1 MAACNYC
8 SQEMLDGISYSVEV
22 LHRDGAPFPLKPFG
36 KDRQGRYKRPDGRCG
51 DCGVP
56 VGGFHHLGCDVQRCP
71 CCRHQMISCGCWF
84 DEDGV
89 SIAEDE
95 EMFESFVAHHW
106 HDYAGEA
113 S

>member
-1 MAACNYC
+1 MATCNYC
-8 SQEMLDGISYSVEV
+8 SQDMLDGVSCSVEV
-22 LHRDGAPFPLKPFG
+22 LHRDGAPFSVKPFG
-36 KDRQGRYKRPDGRCG
+36 QDGQRRFRRTNGTCG

-71 CCRHQMISCGCWF
+71 CCGHQMISCGCWF

-89 SIAEDE
+89 AIADDQ
-95 EMFESFVAHHW
+95 EMFLDFVLHRW
-106 HDYAGEA
+106 HDELDEA